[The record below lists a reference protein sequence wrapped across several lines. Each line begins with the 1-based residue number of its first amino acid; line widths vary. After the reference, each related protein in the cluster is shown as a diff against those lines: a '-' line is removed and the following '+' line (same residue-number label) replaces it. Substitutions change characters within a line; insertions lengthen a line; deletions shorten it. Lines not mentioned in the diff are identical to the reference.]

1 MLLFATVI
9 CYERE
14 SIINIV
20 YIRNNLVIMMDFLNF
35 NYFLIFH
42 SLSIGKC
49 KNE

>member
-20 YIRNNLVIMMDFLNF
+20 YIRNNFSDFMDFLNF
-35 NYFLIFH
+35 NYFLIFY
-42 SLSIGKC
+42 SLSIGVGE
-49 KNE
+49 NE

>member
-20 YIRNNLVIMMDFLNF
+20 YIRNNFSDYYGFSKF
-35 NYFLIFH
+35 
-42 SLSIGKC
+42 
-49 KNE
+49 